1 MNKNVNVSKR
11 ITDFEYMCYLAVERL
26 KQELSAIR
34 AYFYQVPCGVFVY

>member
-1 MNKNVNVSKR
+1 MCPKGSLTLN
-11 ITDFEYMCYLAVERL
+11 EYMCYLAVERL